1 MDYNYNR
8 LMFGPSKP
16 LEYVPIL
23 DKLYPSEEKVSW
35 FKLTTDF
42 SERMKILKD
51 YGIISKGGKVNK

>member
-23 DKLYPSEEKVSW
+23 DKLYPSEEKVS
-35 FKLTTDF
+35 
-42 SERMKILKD
+42 
-51 YGIISKGGKVNK
+51 